1 MVFTEAPSENT
12 AQNKVTFEIIL
23 ILIVLFL
30 GALSRI
36 MSEFHKNPDFQN
48 LPSTK
53 PTTMRALFTVGLLC
67 KHFDF
72 DSKAMGETRV
82 MLKLIIN
89 WICANKETNYI
100 GHCKPI

>member
-1 MVFTEAPSENT
+1 
-12 AQNKVTFEIIL
+12 
-23 ILIVLFL
+23 
-30 GALSRI
+30 

-82 MLKLIIN
+82 LLKKILDVVNQFNIEAIKPC
-89 WICANKETNYI
+89 ILKVLDTN
-100 GHCKPI
+100 HL